1 MRSLLFLATSGLLA
15 AAPLA
20 AQDATVGAGLYA
32 AHCAACHGAEAR
44 GNGQKAPELNPAP
57 ADLTALAAGNGGDFP
72 LLRVARRIDG
82 RDPLVAH
89 GSPMPVFGP
98 FFEAVPSVALKTAS
112 GQPVMLSQPVAD
124 LIAWL
129 QAVQE

>member
-1 MRSLLFLATSGLLA
+1 MRHLILTATLIA
-15 AAPLA
+15 AAGPMV

-32 AHCAACHGAEAR
+32 THCAACHGAEAR
-44 GNGQKAPELNPAP
+44 GNGPKAPELNPQP
-57 ADLTALAAGNGGDFP
+57 ADLTALMAGNGGTFP
-72 LLRVARRIDG
+72 LLRVASRIDG
-82 RDPLVAH
+82 RAPLVAH

-98 FFEAVPSVALKTAS
+98 FFEGVLSVAMKTDS